1 MFLGKV
7 LTWEEH
13 GVRYEADPRHA
24 ELVVKAL
31 GLADAKPAVTPG
43 VSGQCDVRDEEDDSN
58 PKLFGEEATAYRAVT
73 ARLNFLAQDRT
84 DLQYAVK
91 EVSRYMANP
100 RTKDW
105 EFLKR
110 IGRYLLF
117 MPRATIFYQWQGDQS
132 ELTVFTD
139 TDWAGCRTT
148 RKSTSGG
155 MILRGSHL
163 IKSWSRQQNL
173 VSLSSA
179 EAELYGLVKASS
191 EALGI
196 KSMAKDFGQDLQIRV
211 FADASAALGI
221 VHRKGLG
228 KVRHIDTNTLWV
240 QQAAFSKRIAYLKVK
255 GTVNPAD
262 LLTKHLAEA
271 LRLQHATAVGI
282 QFIGGRALKAP
293 ELCADA

>member
-1 MFLGKV
+1 M

-58 PKLFGEEATAYRAVT
+58 PKLLGEEATAYRAVT

-117 MPRATIFYQWQGDQS
+117 MPRATIFYKWQGDQS

-255 GTVNPAD
+255 GTVNPSD